1 MMKILRPLNIQRG
14 FSVSSMPKL
23 QKGFSL
29 VELMIS
35 ITLGLILMGGVIQM
49 FISSKTA
56 FNTQRGVSN
65 VQESGRLAIE
75 FMARDIRMAG
85 FMGCAS
91 RKIGQVDSTVKGTDF
106 QYDMLDSSAT
116 PGVLVLDAIRGYSA
130 TPAGLVLSPAPL
142 ANTDLFVVTGAMD
155 DDVSVIKDKEA
166 ATMFASLT
174 KQEAKGCPNGTD
186 DRLSGICPGDVLLV
200 TDCKKARIFQAT
212 KVGVSSGELHIN
224 HEASGTPGNTIS
236 SWGGSSGADNS
247 YTDGGQI
254 LKMQRVIYYLAKGK
268 SGRPSLWQNTGGISL
283 EILEGVEDMHITY
296 GRDTNNDLIPDT
308 YNSAAQVDAIGAA
321 AWHNVSS
328 VRLHLLVQ
336 SLDDNV
342 VPEKQTYSFADD
354 IDKEAADFRLRQ
366 VFVSTVG
373 IRSRLN

>member
-1 MMKILRPLNIQRG
+1 
-14 FSVSSMPKL
+14 
-23 QKGFSL
+23 
-29 VELMIS
+29 
-35 ITLGLILMGGVIQM
+35 
-49 FISSKTA
+49 
-56 FNTQRGVSN
+56 
-65 VQESGRLAIE
+65 
-75 FMARDIRMAG
+75 
-85 FMGCAS
+85 
-91 RKIGQVDSTVKGTDF
+91 
-106 QYDMLDSSAT
+106 
-116 PGVLVLDAIRGYSA
+116 
-130 TPAGLVLSPAPL
+130 
-142 ANTDLFVVTGAMD
+142 
-155 DDVSVIKDKEA
+155 
-166 ATMFASLT
+166 
-174 KQEAKGCPNGTD
+174 
-186 DRLSGICPGDVLLV
+186 
-200 TDCKKARIFQAT
+200 
-212 KVGVSSGELHIN
+212 
-224 HEASGTPGNTIS
+224 
-236 SWGGSSGADNS
+236 
-247 YTDGGQI
+247 
-254 LKMQRVIYYLAKGK
+254 MQRVIYYLAKGK